1 MKSKLKLIAS
11 IKIWVVIYPALT
23 LFLYLFKKPLSVMP
37 LYVRTLLMTISLV
50 PLIVFVGV
58 PFVDSILQ
66 YISRATK
73 KEMNT
78 K

>member
-11 IKIWVVIYPALT
+11 LKIWVVIYPALT
-23 LFLYLFKKPLSVMP
+23 LFLYLFKEPLSVMP
-37 LYVRTLLMTISLV
+37 FYIRTLLMTITLV

-58 PFVDSILQ
+58 PFVDSILK
-66 YISRATK
+66 YFSRATK

>member
-23 LFLYLFKKPLSVMP
+23 LFLYLFKEPLSVMP
-37 LYVRTLLMTISLV
+37 LYLRTLLMTISLV

-58 PFVDSILQ
+58 PFVDSILN
-66 YISRATK
+66 YFSRATK
-73 KEMNT
+73 KEMDT